1 MFKLNRTNLLITVLL
16 FLVEVFIALFI
27 NDNIIRPYI
36 GDVLVVILLY
46 YLVKS
51 FFYLPEVKTA
61 IAVLLFA
68 YSIETLQ
75 YFNIVRLL
83 GLSHSKIANIIIG
96 THFSWIDIF
105 AYTLGVIIVL
115 AAENSRIVKNR
126 GSCQL
131 N

>member
-1 MFKLNRTNLLITVLL
+1 MFKFSRINLAIAILL
-16 FLVEVFIALFI
+16 FLIEVFIALFI

-46 YLVKS
+46 YMAKS
-51 FFYLPEVKTA
+51 FFDFPPVKTA

-68 YSIETLQ
+68 YCIETLQ

-96 THFSWIDIF
+96 THFSWIDIL
-105 AYTLGVIIVL
+105 AYTVGTAIILTV
-115 AAENSRIVKNR
+115 ENFKRTKNTR
-126 GSCQL
+126 MTM

>member
-1 MFKLNRTNLLITVLL
+1 MLKFSKTNLAITILL

-51 FFYLPEVKTA
+51 FFDLAYVKTA

-68 YSIETLQ
+68 YCIETLQ
-75 YFNIVRLL
+75 YFNIVGLL

-96 THFSWIDIF
+96 THFSWIDIL
-105 AYTLGVIIVL
+105 AYTLGIIIILVV
-115 AAENSRIVKNR
+115 ENFKRTKNTR
-126 GSCQL
+126 MIMS
-131 N
+131 

>member
-1 MFKLNRTNLLITVLL
+1 MLKFSKTNLAIAILL

-51 FFYLPEVKTA
+51 FFDLAHVETA

-68 YSIETLQ
+68 YCIETLQ
-75 YFNIVRLL
+75 YFNIVGLL

-96 THFSWIDIF
+96 THFSWIDIL
-105 AYTLGVIIVL
+105 AYTLGIIIILVV
-115 AAENSRIVKNR
+115 ENFKRTKNTR
-126 GSCQL
+126 MIMS
-131 N
+131 

>member
-1 MFKLNRTNLLITVLL
+1 FVIFSRSIYCP
-16 FLVEVFIALFI
+16 FY

-51 FFYLPEVKTA
+51 FFDLAHVKTA

-68 YSIETLQ
+68 YCIETLQ
-75 YFNIVRLL
+75 YFNIVGLL

-96 THFSWIDIF
+96 THFSWIDIL
-105 AYTLGVIIVL
+105 AYTLGIIIILVV
-115 AAENSRIVKNR
+115 ENFKRTKNTR
-126 GSCQL
+126 MIMS
-131 N
+131 

>member
-1 MFKLNRTNLLITVLL
+1 MLKFSKTNLAIAILL

-51 FFYLPEVKTA
+51 FFDLAHVKTA

-68 YSIETLQ
+68 YCIETFQ
-75 YFNIVRLL
+75 YFNIVGLL
-83 GLSHSKIANIIIG
+83 GFSHSKIANIIIG
-96 THFSWIDIF
+96 THFSWIDIL
-105 AYTLGVIIVL
+105 AYTLGIIIILVV
-115 AAENSRIVKNR
+115 ENFKQTKNTR
-126 GSCQL
+126 MIMS
-131 N
+131 

>member
-1 MFKLNRTNLLITVLL
+1 MFKFSRTNLAIAILL

-46 YLVKS
+46 YLIKS
-51 FFYLPEVKTA
+51 FFHLPDVTTA

-68 YSIETLQ
+68 YCVETLQ

-115 AAENSRIVKNR
+115 TAENFKRAKNTR
-126 GSCQL
+126 MIMS
-131 N
+131 